1 MKKTGKDT
9 KKELSIKSKLLFN
22 NLDMHFKVVT
32 DLSQKVEK
40 RTKSL
45 NTIFQ
50 TYTMTVRPFIQD
62 ESKDYV
68 DNVMAKI
75 EEKRVDAI
83 SMIEDMTTVEALI
96 FAVSP
101 VMDDM
106 KKMISAFKSGKINE
120 ALEIHLNLY
129 PLFKKL
135 FMAPNP
141 VPVKA
146 ALAHIGIISEKVRR
160 PLVELDAEEKKEL
173 FLSLGLY
180 LKIMGKNVY
189 QLFIYRY

>member
-32 DLSQKVEK
+32 DLNQKVEK

-50 TYTMTVRPFIQD
+50 TYTMTVRPFVQD
-62 ESKDYV
+62 ENKEYV
-68 DNVMAKI
+68 DKVMSKI
-75 EEKRVDAI
+75 EEKRVEVV
-83 SMIEDMTTVEALI
+83 SMIENMTTVEALI

-106 KKMISAFKSGKINE
+106 KKMISTCKTSFSS
-120 ALEIHLNLY
+120 Y
-129 PLFKKL
+129 
-135 FMAPNP
+135 
-141 VPVKA
+141 
-146 ALAHIGIISEKVRR
+146 EKCQN
-160 PLVELDAEEKKEL
+160 
-173 FLSLGLY
+173 
-180 LKIMGKNVY
+180 NV
-189 QLFIYRY
+189 